1 MLDEGSGSQQKS
13 SEAGNFDVSPSQCVC
28 LFKDDISDVRNC
40 EYALATSTIFIAG
53 DQIAHLQWRLRNGAI
68 PAIHHPKLV
77 VVMIGTNDLN
87 AVWWCTAGN
96 ATEITRAADGVIQ
109 RSVPLAP
116 SGVFWPASA
125 VVKPRHEAV
134 LCAHTNPCF
143 CIR

>member
-1 MLDEGSGSQQKS
+1 MQDS
-13 SEAGNFDVSPSQCVC
+13 SQCVC
-28 LFKDDISDVRNC
+28 LFEDDISDAVH
-40 EYALATSTIFIAG
+40 ALTTSTIFIAG

-96 ATEITRAADGVIQ
+96 ATEVTRAADGLIR
-109 RSVPLAP
+109 RSAPLAP
-116 SGVFWPASA
+116 SGVFWPAFA
-125 VVKPRHEAV
+125 VIKPIHKAV
-134 LCAHTNPCF
+134 LCAKTKPCF